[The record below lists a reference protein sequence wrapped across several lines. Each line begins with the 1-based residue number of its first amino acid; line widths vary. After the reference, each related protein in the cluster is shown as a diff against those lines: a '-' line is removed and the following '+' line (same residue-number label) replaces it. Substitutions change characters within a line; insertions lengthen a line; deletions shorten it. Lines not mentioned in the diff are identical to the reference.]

1 MIYLHKISLLVLFIF
16 LFSFGNL
23 ISQENIRIDAKRI
36 FALIKKF
43 GDKDPWVSGG
53 AIKELAKIGEPAVI
67 YLIKSLQ
74 DENEN
79 IRWCSAIAIEK
90 ISPLGKQ
97 SIPFLINAL
106 KDKNSNVRWC
116 SALALGKYKS
126 NASSAI
132 TGLQNLLND
141 EDADVRWAA
150 YVSILN
156 VNKDALNIF
165 PEYSDVIYTIENL
178 TPELMNE
185 FKVPGV
191 SISIIKNKELAW
203 SKSFGVID
211 ADSKIPVNDKTIFE
225 ACSMSKPIFA
235 YLVLKLVDERK
246 LDLDEP
252 LYKYLQEEFVCDN
265 EDYPKQMTARMIL
278 SHTSGLPNWRKG
290 DEERNPPL
298 PIYFKPGTK
307 FNYSGEGIYYLQRVI
322 ENIVNEPL
330 ESYAKSTLFDK
341 LGLKSTSYVWTEELD
356 KQIATGHD
364 ADGKCNERKKYLHSN
379 AAYTLYTTSNEYA
392 KLIIEIMKDGNQN
405 DYSLSDS
412 MIKEMLS
419 HQFRVDTREVTDRPG
434 RYLGLHGF
442 RGLGWAIDST
452 ITGDVVYHSGAN
464 QTGFRCY
471 SQFSINNE
479 SGIVIMTNGE
489 NGGEL
494 WQRLIKVVGDL

>member
-1 MIYLHKISLLVLFIF
+1 MRYHHILILLIIIAFSPLLSAQNSLDENKIL
-16 LFSFGNL
+16 
-23 ISQENIRIDAKRI
+23 
-36 FALIKKF
+36 ALIDKF
-43 GDKDPWVSGG
+43 NDKDPWLSGD
-53 AIKELAKIGEPAVI
+53 AIKELVNIGEPAI
-67 YLIKSLQ
+67 NYLIKSLQ

-90 ISPLGKQ
+90 ISPIGKQ

-106 KDKNSNVRWC
+106 QDKNSNVRWC

-141 EDADVRWAA
+141 EDANVRWAA
-150 YVSILN
+150 YVSISN
-156 VNKDALNIF
+156 INKEVLNIV
-165 PEYSDVIYTIENL
+165 PEFSDVINTIEKL

-185 FKVPGV
+185 LKVPGV
-191 SISIIKNKELAW
+191 SISVIKNKELAW
-203 SKSFGVID
+203 SESFGVVD
-211 ADSKIPVNDKTIFE
+211 TDSKIPVNDKTIFE

-235 YLVLKLVDERK
+235 YLVLKLVDDGK

-252 LYKYLQEEFVCDN
+252 LYNYLPEEFVCDN
-265 EDYPKQMTARMIL
+265 EDYKKQITARMIL

-298 PIYFKPGTK
+298 PIYSKPGTK

-322 ENIVNEPL
+322 EHIVNEPL

-341 LGLKSTSYVWTEELD
+341 LGLNSTSYVWTEELD

-364 ADGKCNERKKYLHSN
+364 ADGKCNEKKKYLHSN
-379 AAYTLYTTSNEYA
+379 AAYTLYTTSNEYV
-392 KLIIEIMKDGNQN
+392 KLIIELMKPGNQN

-412 MIKEMLS
+412 MKKEMLL
-419 HQFRVDTREVTDRPG
+419 HQVRVDTREITDRPG
-434 RYLGLHGF
+434 RYLGLQGY

-452 ITGDVVYHSGAN
+452 IAGDVVYHSGAN

-471 SQFSINNE
+471 SQFSIKNE

-489 NGGEL
+489 NGNEL